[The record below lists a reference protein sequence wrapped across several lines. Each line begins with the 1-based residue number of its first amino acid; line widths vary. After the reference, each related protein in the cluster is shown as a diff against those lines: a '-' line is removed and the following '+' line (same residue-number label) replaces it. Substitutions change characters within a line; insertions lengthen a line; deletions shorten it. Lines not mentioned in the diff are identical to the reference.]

1 MHPDHAPRTQAVLS
15 RLHLSRQH
23 WLLVLL
29 VAAVFTLDQA
39 TKYAVAHTLSL
50 GESVPDRG
58 FFRITYTYNTGS
70 AFGLFTGQNT
80 LLILASFLG
89 VGVLTWFYRSHPNP
103 GLLLRF
109 SLGLQLGGALG
120 NLSDRLILGRV
131 TDFIDVGRWPI
142 FNVADSAIV
151 VGIIMLMWLFLK
163 SPARDT
169 TDASPQPFAH
179 AQPQPDPPDDPPT

>member
-1 MHPDHAPRTQAVLS
+1 MRS
-15 RLHLSRQH
+15 RLQSSRRH

-29 VAAVFTLDQA
+29 VATVFALDQA
-39 TKYAVAHTLSL
+39 SKYAVAHTLDL
-50 GESVPDRG
+50 GESIPDRG
-58 FFRITYTYNTGS
+58 FFRITYTFNTGS

-89 VGVLTWFYRSHPNP
+89 VGVLAWFYRSHPSP
-103 GLLLRF
+103 GLLLQY

-151 VGIIMLMWLFLK
+151 VGIIMLMWLLLK
-163 SPARDT
+163 NPARDT
-169 TDASPQPFAH
+169 THSTPQPLAQ
-179 AQPQPDPPDDPPT
+179 AQPQPDPPDDPPNP

>member
-15 RLHLSRQH
+15 RLQLSRQH

-29 VAAVFTLDQA
+29 VAAVFALDQV

-80 LLILASFLG
+80 FLILASFLG

-151 VGIIMLMWLFLK
+151 VGIFLLMWLFLR
-163 SPARDT
+163 SPAQDT
-169 TDASPQPFAH
+169 TGSNPQPLAQT
-179 AQPQPDPPDDPPT
+179 QPQPDPSDDPTT